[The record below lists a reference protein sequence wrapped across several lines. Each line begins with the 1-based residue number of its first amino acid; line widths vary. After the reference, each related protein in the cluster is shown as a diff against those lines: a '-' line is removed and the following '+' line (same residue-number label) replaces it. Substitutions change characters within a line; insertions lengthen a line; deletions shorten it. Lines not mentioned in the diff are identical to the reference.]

1 MARLVLTK
9 EIQEYIRVRYEST
22 QNITHIADEVM
33 KKFNLQTKAET
44 FRRRVGTFLA
54 KSNIKKQTSEIKR
67 LFFDIETSYYLVP
80 TFQFWKVNINPDN
93 ILREKKIIC
102 IAYKWQYE
110 DKVHV
115 LKWDENQDDTK
126 LIKDFIQVIKDAD
139 EIVAHNCVE
148 VNTPVL
154 TSDFRWVKAGDLK
167 EGDTL
172 GGFEEKTPPN
182 TTCRNKDGKWN
193 GNGYRKLKEAKVTDF
208 SKKMAECIKV
218 TFDNGDEVTTTKD
231 HFWLSLGIK
240 DRNQRWRSSQELVVG
255 NRVMKYFNPWE
266 RDNTYNGGW
275 ISGFISGEG
284 TLKMGGEAGLSI
296 DFCQRAGVTWDKALR
311 ICDELG
317 LELCKKRKPKTG
329 GLGKGDT
336 LYTGINGGKFKTME
350 VIGKYEI
357 DRFIH
362 KIDWNNLGFLKGK
375 NLEVATVVKI
385 EEVGMKE
392 VAVFSTSSKTFFGAG
407 YPMHN
412 CDKFDIKELRT
423 RAILTGNL
431 MFPIYR
437 TLDTLKKSRQYFRF
451 PSNKLDYLGKVLNVG
466 RKLDHEGMKLWIDI
480 CEHKNKASLKRMIDY
495 CVQDVAVLEDVYFA
509 ISPYI
514 YHNTNMA
521 VLKGGE
527 KWHCPE
533 CASKNVQLSHTD
545 ATAMGYIKRH
555 MKCNSCRKFYKISN
569 RTYLKMLEFTLLKSK
584 DANT

>member
-139 EIVAHNCVE
+139 ELIAHN
-148 VNTPVL
+148 
-154 TSDFRWVKAGDLK
+154 G
-167 EGDTL
+167 
-172 GGFEEKTPPN
+172 
-182 TTCRNKDGKWN
+182 
-193 GNGYRKLKEAKVTDF
+193 
-208 SKKMAECIKV
+208 
-218 TFDNGDEVTTTKD
+218 
-231 HFWLSLGIK
+231 
-240 DRNQRWRSSQELVVG
+240 
-255 NRVMKYFNPWE
+255 
-266 RDNTYNGGW
+266 
-275 ISGFISGEG
+275 
-284 TLKMGGEAGLSI
+284 
-296 DFCQRAGVTWDKALR
+296 
-311 ICDELG
+311 
-317 LELCKKRKPKTG
+317 
-329 GLGKGDT
+329 
-336 LYTGINGGKFKTME
+336 
-350 VIGKYEI
+350 
-357 DRFIH
+357 
-362 KIDWNNLGFLKGK
+362 
-375 NLEVATVVKI
+375 
-385 EEVGMKE
+385 
-392 VAVFSTSSKTFFGAG
+392 
-407 YPMHN
+407 
-412 CDKFDIKELRT
+412 DKFDIKELRT

-480 CEHKNKASLKRMIDY
+480 CEHKNKASLKKMVEY

-509 ISPYI
+509 LSPYI

-533 CASKNVQLSHTD
+533 CASQNVQLSHTD

-569 RTYLKMLEFTLLKSK
+569 RTYIRMLEFTLLRSK
-584 DANT
+584 DANI

>member
-139 EIVAHNCVE
+139 ELIAHN
-148 VNTPVL
+148 
-154 TSDFRWVKAGDLK
+154 
-167 EGDTL
+167 
-172 GGFEEKTPPN
+172 GG
-182 TTCRNKDGKWN
+182 
-193 GNGYRKLKEAKVTDF
+193 
-208 SKKMAECIKV
+208 
-218 TFDNGDEVTTTKD
+218 
-231 HFWLSLGIK
+231 
-240 DRNQRWRSSQELVVG
+240 
-255 NRVMKYFNPWE
+255 
-266 RDNTYNGGW
+266 
-275 ISGFISGEG
+275 
-284 TLKMGGEAGLSI
+284 
-296 DFCQRAGVTWDKALR
+296 
-311 ICDELG
+311 
-317 LELCKKRKPKTG
+317 
-329 GLGKGDT
+329 
-336 LYTGINGGKFKTME
+336 
-350 VIGKYEI
+350 
-357 DRFIH
+357 
-362 KIDWNNLGFLKGK
+362 
-375 NLEVATVVKI
+375 
-385 EEVGMKE
+385 
-392 VAVFSTSSKTFFGAG
+392 
-407 YPMHN
+407 
-412 CDKFDIKELRT
+412 KFDIKELRT

-480 CEHKNKASLKRMIDY
+480 CEHKNKASLKKMIEY

-509 ISPYI
+509 MSPYI

-533 CASKNVQLSHTD
+533 CASQNVQLSHTD

-569 RTYLKMLEFTLLKSK
+569 RSYIRMLEFTLLKSK

>member
-1 MARLVLTK
+1 MTKLVLTK

-139 EIVAHNCVE
+139 ELIAHN
-148 VNTPVL
+148 
-154 TSDFRWVKAGDLK
+154 G
-167 EGDTL
+167 
-172 GGFEEKTPPN
+172 
-182 TTCRNKDGKWN
+182 
-193 GNGYRKLKEAKVTDF
+193 
-208 SKKMAECIKV
+208 
-218 TFDNGDEVTTTKD
+218 
-231 HFWLSLGIK
+231 
-240 DRNQRWRSSQELVVG
+240 
-255 NRVMKYFNPWE
+255 
-266 RDNTYNGGW
+266 
-275 ISGFISGEG
+275 
-284 TLKMGGEAGLSI
+284 
-296 DFCQRAGVTWDKALR
+296 
-311 ICDELG
+311 
-317 LELCKKRKPKTG
+317 
-329 GLGKGDT
+329 
-336 LYTGINGGKFKTME
+336 
-350 VIGKYEI
+350 
-357 DRFIH
+357 
-362 KIDWNNLGFLKGK
+362 
-375 NLEVATVVKI
+375 
-385 EEVGMKE
+385 
-392 VAVFSTSSKTFFGAG
+392 
-407 YPMHN
+407 
-412 CDKFDIKELRT
+412 DKFDIKELRT

-480 CEHKNKASLKRMIDY
+480 CEHKNKASLKKMVEY

-509 ISPYI
+509 LSPYI

-533 CASKNVQLSHTD
+533 CASQNVQLSHTD

-569 RTYLKMLEFTLLKSK
+569 RTYIRMLEFTLLKSK

>member
-139 EIVAHNCVE
+139 ELIAHN
-148 VNTPVL
+148 
-154 TSDFRWVKAGDLK
+154 G
-167 EGDTL
+167 
-172 GGFEEKTPPN
+172 
-182 TTCRNKDGKWN
+182 
-193 GNGYRKLKEAKVTDF
+193 
-208 SKKMAECIKV
+208 
-218 TFDNGDEVTTTKD
+218 
-231 HFWLSLGIK
+231 
-240 DRNQRWRSSQELVVG
+240 
-255 NRVMKYFNPWE
+255 
-266 RDNTYNGGW
+266 
-275 ISGFISGEG
+275 
-284 TLKMGGEAGLSI
+284 
-296 DFCQRAGVTWDKALR
+296 
-311 ICDELG
+311 
-317 LELCKKRKPKTG
+317 
-329 GLGKGDT
+329 
-336 LYTGINGGKFKTME
+336 
-350 VIGKYEI
+350 
-357 DRFIH
+357 
-362 KIDWNNLGFLKGK
+362 
-375 NLEVATVVKI
+375 
-385 EEVGMKE
+385 
-392 VAVFSTSSKTFFGAG
+392 
-407 YPMHN
+407 
-412 CDKFDIKELRT
+412 DKFDIKELRT

-480 CEHKNKASLKRMIDY
+480 CEHKNKTSLKKMIEY

-509 ISPYI
+509 LSPYI

-533 CASKNVQLSHTD
+533 CASQNVQLSHTD

-569 RTYLKMLEFTLLKSK
+569 RTYIRMLEFTLLRSK
-584 DANT
+584 DANI

>member
-1 MARLVLTK
+1 MTKLVLTK

-44 FRRRVGTFLA
+44 FRRRVGVFLE
-54 KSNIKKQTSEIKR
+54 KSNLKKRNSEIKR

-139 EIVAHNCVE
+139 EIVAHN
-148 VNTPVL
+148 
-154 TSDFRWVKAGDLK
+154 G
-167 EGDTL
+167 
-172 GGFEEKTPPN
+172 
-182 TTCRNKDGKWN
+182 
-193 GNGYRKLKEAKVTDF
+193 
-208 SKKMAECIKV
+208 
-218 TFDNGDEVTTTKD
+218 
-231 HFWLSLGIK
+231 
-240 DRNQRWRSSQELVVG
+240 
-255 NRVMKYFNPWE
+255 
-266 RDNTYNGGW
+266 
-275 ISGFISGEG
+275 
-284 TLKMGGEAGLSI
+284 
-296 DFCQRAGVTWDKALR
+296 
-311 ICDELG
+311 
-317 LELCKKRKPKTG
+317 
-329 GLGKGDT
+329 
-336 LYTGINGGKFKTME
+336 
-350 VIGKYEI
+350 
-357 DRFIH
+357 
-362 KIDWNNLGFLKGK
+362 
-375 NLEVATVVKI
+375 
-385 EEVGMKE
+385 
-392 VAVFSTSSKTFFGAG
+392 
-407 YPMHN
+407 
-412 CDKFDIKELRT
+412 DKFDIKELRT

-480 CEHKNKASLKRMIDY
+480 CEHKNKASLKKMIDY

>member
-139 EIVAHNCVE
+139 ELIAHN
-148 VNTPVL
+148 
-154 TSDFRWVKAGDLK
+154 G
-167 EGDTL
+167 
-172 GGFEEKTPPN
+172 
-182 TTCRNKDGKWN
+182 
-193 GNGYRKLKEAKVTDF
+193 
-208 SKKMAECIKV
+208 
-218 TFDNGDEVTTTKD
+218 
-231 HFWLSLGIK
+231 
-240 DRNQRWRSSQELVVG
+240 
-255 NRVMKYFNPWE
+255 
-266 RDNTYNGGW
+266 
-275 ISGFISGEG
+275 
-284 TLKMGGEAGLSI
+284 
-296 DFCQRAGVTWDKALR
+296 
-311 ICDELG
+311 
-317 LELCKKRKPKTG
+317 
-329 GLGKGDT
+329 
-336 LYTGINGGKFKTME
+336 
-350 VIGKYEI
+350 
-357 DRFIH
+357 
-362 KIDWNNLGFLKGK
+362 
-375 NLEVATVVKI
+375 
-385 EEVGMKE
+385 
-392 VAVFSTSSKTFFGAG
+392 
-407 YPMHN
+407 
-412 CDKFDIKELRT
+412 DKFDIKELRT

-480 CEHKNKASLKRMIDY
+480 CEHKNKASLKKMVEY

-509 ISPYI
+509 LSPYI

-533 CASKNVQLSHTD
+533 CASQNVQLSHTD

>member
-126 LIKDFIQVIKDAD
+126 LIKDFIQVIKEAD
-139 EIVAHNCVE
+139 ELIAHN
-148 VNTPVL
+148 
-154 TSDFRWVKAGDLK
+154 G
-167 EGDTL
+167 
-172 GGFEEKTPPN
+172 
-182 TTCRNKDGKWN
+182 
-193 GNGYRKLKEAKVTDF
+193 
-208 SKKMAECIKV
+208 
-218 TFDNGDEVTTTKD
+218 
-231 HFWLSLGIK
+231 
-240 DRNQRWRSSQELVVG
+240 
-255 NRVMKYFNPWE
+255 
-266 RDNTYNGGW
+266 
-275 ISGFISGEG
+275 
-284 TLKMGGEAGLSI
+284 
-296 DFCQRAGVTWDKALR
+296 
-311 ICDELG
+311 
-317 LELCKKRKPKTG
+317 
-329 GLGKGDT
+329 
-336 LYTGINGGKFKTME
+336 
-350 VIGKYEI
+350 
-357 DRFIH
+357 
-362 KIDWNNLGFLKGK
+362 
-375 NLEVATVVKI
+375 
-385 EEVGMKE
+385 
-392 VAVFSTSSKTFFGAG
+392 
-407 YPMHN
+407 
-412 CDKFDIKELRT
+412 DKFDIKELRT

-480 CEHKNKASLKRMIDY
+480 CEHKNKASLKKMIEY

-509 ISPYI
+509 MSPYI

-533 CASKNVQLSHTD
+533 CASQNVQLSHTD

-569 RTYLKMLEFTLLKSK
+569 RSYIRMLEFTLLKSK

>member
-139 EIVAHNCVE
+139 ELIAHN
-148 VNTPVL
+148 
-154 TSDFRWVKAGDLK
+154 G
-167 EGDTL
+167 
-172 GGFEEKTPPN
+172 
-182 TTCRNKDGKWN
+182 
-193 GNGYRKLKEAKVTDF
+193 
-208 SKKMAECIKV
+208 
-218 TFDNGDEVTTTKD
+218 
-231 HFWLSLGIK
+231 
-240 DRNQRWRSSQELVVG
+240 
-255 NRVMKYFNPWE
+255 
-266 RDNTYNGGW
+266 
-275 ISGFISGEG
+275 
-284 TLKMGGEAGLSI
+284 
-296 DFCQRAGVTWDKALR
+296 
-311 ICDELG
+311 
-317 LELCKKRKPKTG
+317 
-329 GLGKGDT
+329 
-336 LYTGINGGKFKTME
+336 
-350 VIGKYEI
+350 
-357 DRFIH
+357 
-362 KIDWNNLGFLKGK
+362 
-375 NLEVATVVKI
+375 
-385 EEVGMKE
+385 
-392 VAVFSTSSKTFFGAG
+392 
-407 YPMHN
+407 
-412 CDKFDIKELRT
+412 DKFDIKELRT

-480 CEHKNKASLKRMIDY
+480 CEHKNKASLKKMIEY

-509 ISPYI
+509 LSPYI

-533 CASKNVQLSHTD
+533 CASQNVQLSHTD

-569 RTYLKMLEFTLLKSK
+569 RSYIRMLEFTLLKSK

>member
-1 MARLVLTK
+1 MTKLVLTK

-139 EIVAHNCVE
+139 ELIAHN
-148 VNTPVL
+148 
-154 TSDFRWVKAGDLK
+154 G
-167 EGDTL
+167 
-172 GGFEEKTPPN
+172 
-182 TTCRNKDGKWN
+182 
-193 GNGYRKLKEAKVTDF
+193 
-208 SKKMAECIKV
+208 
-218 TFDNGDEVTTTKD
+218 
-231 HFWLSLGIK
+231 
-240 DRNQRWRSSQELVVG
+240 
-255 NRVMKYFNPWE
+255 
-266 RDNTYNGGW
+266 
-275 ISGFISGEG
+275 
-284 TLKMGGEAGLSI
+284 
-296 DFCQRAGVTWDKALR
+296 
-311 ICDELG
+311 
-317 LELCKKRKPKTG
+317 
-329 GLGKGDT
+329 
-336 LYTGINGGKFKTME
+336 
-350 VIGKYEI
+350 
-357 DRFIH
+357 
-362 KIDWNNLGFLKGK
+362 
-375 NLEVATVVKI
+375 
-385 EEVGMKE
+385 
-392 VAVFSTSSKTFFGAG
+392 
-407 YPMHN
+407 
-412 CDKFDIKELRT
+412 DKFDIKELRT

-480 CEHKNKASLKRMIDY
+480 CEHKNKASLKKMIEY

-509 ISPYI
+509 LSPYI

-533 CASKNVQLSHTD
+533 CASQNVQLSHTD

-569 RTYLKMLEFTLLKSK
+569 RSYIRMLEFTLLKSK

>member
-139 EIVAHNCVE
+139 ELIAHN
-148 VNTPVL
+148 
-154 TSDFRWVKAGDLK
+154 G
-167 EGDTL
+167 
-172 GGFEEKTPPN
+172 
-182 TTCRNKDGKWN
+182 
-193 GNGYRKLKEAKVTDF
+193 
-208 SKKMAECIKV
+208 
-218 TFDNGDEVTTTKD
+218 
-231 HFWLSLGIK
+231 
-240 DRNQRWRSSQELVVG
+240 
-255 NRVMKYFNPWE
+255 
-266 RDNTYNGGW
+266 
-275 ISGFISGEG
+275 
-284 TLKMGGEAGLSI
+284 
-296 DFCQRAGVTWDKALR
+296 
-311 ICDELG
+311 
-317 LELCKKRKPKTG
+317 
-329 GLGKGDT
+329 
-336 LYTGINGGKFKTME
+336 
-350 VIGKYEI
+350 
-357 DRFIH
+357 
-362 KIDWNNLGFLKGK
+362 
-375 NLEVATVVKI
+375 
-385 EEVGMKE
+385 
-392 VAVFSTSSKTFFGAG
+392 
-407 YPMHN
+407 
-412 CDKFDIKELRT
+412 DKFDIKELRT

-480 CEHKNKASLKRMIDY
+480 CEHKNKASLKKMIEY

-509 ISPYI
+509 MSPYI

-533 CASKNVQLSHTD
+533 CASQNVQLSHTD

-569 RTYLKMLEFTLLKSK
+569 RSYIRMLEFTLLKSK

>member
-139 EIVAHNCVE
+139 ELIAHN
-148 VNTPVL
+148 
-154 TSDFRWVKAGDLK
+154 G
-167 EGDTL
+167 
-172 GGFEEKTPPN
+172 
-182 TTCRNKDGKWN
+182 
-193 GNGYRKLKEAKVTDF
+193 
-208 SKKMAECIKV
+208 
-218 TFDNGDEVTTTKD
+218 
-231 HFWLSLGIK
+231 
-240 DRNQRWRSSQELVVG
+240 
-255 NRVMKYFNPWE
+255 
-266 RDNTYNGGW
+266 
-275 ISGFISGEG
+275 
-284 TLKMGGEAGLSI
+284 
-296 DFCQRAGVTWDKALR
+296 
-311 ICDELG
+311 
-317 LELCKKRKPKTG
+317 
-329 GLGKGDT
+329 
-336 LYTGINGGKFKTME
+336 
-350 VIGKYEI
+350 
-357 DRFIH
+357 
-362 KIDWNNLGFLKGK
+362 
-375 NLEVATVVKI
+375 
-385 EEVGMKE
+385 
-392 VAVFSTSSKTFFGAG
+392 
-407 YPMHN
+407 
-412 CDKFDIKELRT
+412 DKFDIKELRT

-480 CEHKNKASLKRMIDY
+480 CEHKNKASLKKMVEY

-509 ISPYI
+509 LSPYI

-533 CASKNVQLSHTD
+533 CASQNVQLSHTD

-569 RTYLKMLEFTLLKSK
+569 RTYIRMLEFTLLKSK

>member
-1 MARLVLTK
+1 MTKLVLTK

-44 FRRRVGTFLA
+44 FRRRVGVFLE
-54 KSNIKKQTSEIKR
+54 KSNLKKRNSEIKR

-139 EIVAHNCVE
+139 ELIAHN
-148 VNTPVL
+148 
-154 TSDFRWVKAGDLK
+154 G
-167 EGDTL
+167 
-172 GGFEEKTPPN
+172 
-182 TTCRNKDGKWN
+182 
-193 GNGYRKLKEAKVTDF
+193 
-208 SKKMAECIKV
+208 
-218 TFDNGDEVTTTKD
+218 
-231 HFWLSLGIK
+231 
-240 DRNQRWRSSQELVVG
+240 
-255 NRVMKYFNPWE
+255 
-266 RDNTYNGGW
+266 
-275 ISGFISGEG
+275 
-284 TLKMGGEAGLSI
+284 
-296 DFCQRAGVTWDKALR
+296 
-311 ICDELG
+311 
-317 LELCKKRKPKTG
+317 
-329 GLGKGDT
+329 
-336 LYTGINGGKFKTME
+336 
-350 VIGKYEI
+350 
-357 DRFIH
+357 
-362 KIDWNNLGFLKGK
+362 
-375 NLEVATVVKI
+375 
-385 EEVGMKE
+385 
-392 VAVFSTSSKTFFGAG
+392 
-407 YPMHN
+407 
-412 CDKFDIKELRT
+412 DKFDIKELRT

-480 CEHKNKASLKRMIDY
+480 CEHKNKASLKKMVEY

-509 ISPYI
+509 LSPYI

-533 CASKNVQLSHTD
+533 CASQNVQLSHTD

-569 RTYLKMLEFTLLKSK
+569 RTYIRMLEFTLLKSK

>member
-139 EIVAHNCVE
+139 ELIAHN
-148 VNTPVL
+148 
-154 TSDFRWVKAGDLK
+154 G
-167 EGDTL
+167 
-172 GGFEEKTPPN
+172 
-182 TTCRNKDGKWN
+182 
-193 GNGYRKLKEAKVTDF
+193 
-208 SKKMAECIKV
+208 
-218 TFDNGDEVTTTKD
+218 
-231 HFWLSLGIK
+231 
-240 DRNQRWRSSQELVVG
+240 
-255 NRVMKYFNPWE
+255 
-266 RDNTYNGGW
+266 
-275 ISGFISGEG
+275 
-284 TLKMGGEAGLSI
+284 
-296 DFCQRAGVTWDKALR
+296 
-311 ICDELG
+311 
-317 LELCKKRKPKTG
+317 
-329 GLGKGDT
+329 
-336 LYTGINGGKFKTME
+336 
-350 VIGKYEI
+350 
-357 DRFIH
+357 
-362 KIDWNNLGFLKGK
+362 
-375 NLEVATVVKI
+375 
-385 EEVGMKE
+385 
-392 VAVFSTSSKTFFGAG
+392 
-407 YPMHN
+407 
-412 CDKFDIKELRT
+412 DKFDIKELRT

-480 CEHKNKASLKRMIDY
+480 CEHKNKASLKKMIEY

-509 ISPYI
+509 MSPYI

-533 CASKNVQLSHTD
+533 CASQNVQLSHTD

-569 RTYLKMLEFTLLKSK
+569 RTYIRMLEFTLLKSK

>member
-139 EIVAHNCVE
+139 ELIAHN
-148 VNTPVL
+148 
-154 TSDFRWVKAGDLK
+154 G
-167 EGDTL
+167 
-172 GGFEEKTPPN
+172 
-182 TTCRNKDGKWN
+182 
-193 GNGYRKLKEAKVTDF
+193 
-208 SKKMAECIKV
+208 
-218 TFDNGDEVTTTKD
+218 
-231 HFWLSLGIK
+231 
-240 DRNQRWRSSQELVVG
+240 
-255 NRVMKYFNPWE
+255 
-266 RDNTYNGGW
+266 
-275 ISGFISGEG
+275 
-284 TLKMGGEAGLSI
+284 
-296 DFCQRAGVTWDKALR
+296 
-311 ICDELG
+311 
-317 LELCKKRKPKTG
+317 
-329 GLGKGDT
+329 
-336 LYTGINGGKFKTME
+336 
-350 VIGKYEI
+350 
-357 DRFIH
+357 
-362 KIDWNNLGFLKGK
+362 
-375 NLEVATVVKI
+375 
-385 EEVGMKE
+385 
-392 VAVFSTSSKTFFGAG
+392 
-407 YPMHN
+407 
-412 CDKFDIKELRT
+412 DKFDIKELRT

-466 RKLDHEGMKLWIDI
+466 RKLDHEGMKLWVDI
-480 CEHKNKASLKRMIDY
+480 CEHKNKASLKKMVEY

-509 ISPYI
+509 LSPYI

-533 CASKNVQLSHTD
+533 CASQNVQLSHTD

-569 RTYLKMLEFTLLKSK
+569 RTYIRMLEFTLLRSK
-584 DANT
+584 DANI

>member
-139 EIVAHNCVE
+139 ELIAHN
-148 VNTPVL
+148 
-154 TSDFRWVKAGDLK
+154 G
-167 EGDTL
+167 
-172 GGFEEKTPPN
+172 
-182 TTCRNKDGKWN
+182 
-193 GNGYRKLKEAKVTDF
+193 
-208 SKKMAECIKV
+208 
-218 TFDNGDEVTTTKD
+218 
-231 HFWLSLGIK
+231 
-240 DRNQRWRSSQELVVG
+240 
-255 NRVMKYFNPWE
+255 
-266 RDNTYNGGW
+266 
-275 ISGFISGEG
+275 
-284 TLKMGGEAGLSI
+284 
-296 DFCQRAGVTWDKALR
+296 
-311 ICDELG
+311 
-317 LELCKKRKPKTG
+317 
-329 GLGKGDT
+329 
-336 LYTGINGGKFKTME
+336 
-350 VIGKYEI
+350 
-357 DRFIH
+357 
-362 KIDWNNLGFLKGK
+362 
-375 NLEVATVVKI
+375 
-385 EEVGMKE
+385 
-392 VAVFSTSSKTFFGAG
+392 
-407 YPMHN
+407 
-412 CDKFDIKELRT
+412 DKFDIKELRT

-451 PSNKLDYLGKVLNVG
+451 PSNKLDYMGKVLNVG

-480 CEHKNKASLKRMIDY
+480 CEHKNKASLKKMIDY
-495 CVQDVAVLEDVYFA
+495 CIQDVAVLEDVYFA
-509 ISPYI
+509 MSPYI

-533 CASKNVQLSHTD
+533 CASQNVQLSHTD

-569 RTYLKMLEFTLLKSK
+569 RSYIRMLEFTLLKSK